1 MSWEKRSALSFTDW
15 WHIHKDEAERCIGM
29 EQVQKD
35 LRLQGEQI
43 YLRPITIEDTDMVV
57 RWRNDSKVVENFI
70 YREKISR
77 EEHLSWFHEKI
88 EAGLVIQFI
97 ICDCQ
102 TDKPLGSIYLQ
113 NFKEVSRQAEEGI
126 FLGEEEAYGRGI
138 GTEAAKL
145 VLEYAFKTLQLHKLT
160 ARVLGY
166 NQGSRKM
173 HERAGYLK
181 ESYLKDELFLNG
193 KYEDLIFY
201 GAINPYEEKKKKV
214 SFIIPCYRS
223 EKTLEGVVCE
233 IRETMQTLT
242 AYDYDIFL
250 INDCSPDHTFSVIE
264 QLCSQYDNIT
274 GINLAKNFGQHAA
287 LMAGL
292 RKSDGDIVVCL
303 DDDGQTPANEVGK
316 LLAGI
321 EEGSDVVYAQYESKK
336 HSAFRNFGS
345 WMNDIMTRVMLGKP
359 KELHITSYFAV
370 KRFVVE
376 SMLAYEKS
384 YPYIIGLVLRAT
396 KNITNVPVKHR
407 SREIGTSGYTMKK
420 LLGLWFNGFTA
431 FSILPLRIATVAGS
445 AFAGIGFLYGIYTI
459 IKKLV
464 NPAVPL
470 GFSSMMSAIVFIGGM
485 LMLMLGLVGE
495 YVGRIYISINNSPQY
510 VIREEIGHSTDND
523 K

>member
-1 MSWEKRSALSFTDW
+1 
-15 WHIHKDEAERCIGM
+15 M

-35 LRLQGEQI
+35 LKIKGSQI
-43 YLRPITIEDTDMVV
+43 YLRPITIEDTDLVV
-57 RWRNDSKVVENFI
+57 RWRNSEKVVQNFI
-70 YREKISR
+70 YRKNISR
-77 EEHLSWFHEKI
+77 EDHINWFHNKI
-88 EAGLVIQFI
+88 ETGQVMQFI
-97 ICDCQ
+97 ICDLQ

-113 NFKEVSRQAEEGI
+113 NFNESSRQAEEGI

-145 VLEYAFKTLQLHKLT
+145 MLEYAFSVLKLHKLT
-160 ARVLGY
+160 ARVLSY

-173 HERAGYLK
+173 HEKAGYEM
-181 ESYLKDELFLNG
+181 ESYLRDELFLDG

-201 GAINPYEEKKKKV
+201 GAINPAEKKEREIQEKGSKV

-223 EKTLEGVVCE
+223 EKTLEGVVEE
-233 IRETMQTLT
+233 IRDTMQALDSYQ
-242 AYDYDIFL
+242 YDVFL
-250 INDCSPDHTFSVIE
+250 VNDCSPDDTFGVIRK
-264 QLCSQYDNIT
+264 LCSQYDNIT
-274 GINLAKNFGQHAA
+274 GINLAKNFGQHSA

-321 EEGSDVVYAQYESKK
+321 EAGSDVVYAQYDTKK
-336 HSAFRNFGS
+336 HSAFRNFGT

-359 KELHITSYFAV
+359 KDLHLTSYFAA
-370 KRFVVE
+370 KRFVVD
-376 SMLAYEKS
+376 SMLAYENS

-407 SREIGTSGYTMKK
+407 SREIGTSGYNMKK

-431 FSILPLRIATVAGS
+431 FSILPLRIATIAGS
-445 AFAGIGFLYGIYTI
+445 VFAALGFLYGIYTI
-459 IKKLV
+459 IKRLV
-464 NPAVPL
+464 NPAVPI
-470 GFSSMMSAIVFIGGM
+470 GFSSTMSAIVFIGGM
-485 LMLMLGLVGE
+485 LMIMLGLVGE

-510 VIREEIGHSTDND
+510 VIREEIGHKTEKDP